1 MSFQSLA
8 FFGFLAAALA
18 VCLTAGRRSP
28 RAGAAMLAAAS
39 AVFYLLGPGGWTV
52 VLGGI
57 ACLLAGI
64 CVTACAIRR
73 MARSGGRR
81 RTMVLACVYHIAI
94 LVGFKYTEFLT
105 GGAVEVGWA
114 PLGLSFFTFQQLWLL
129 KEVYTGEYVPAPGDS
144 LLLYGLFFPT
154 VTSGPILRPG
164 IFFPQLREKGFL
176 HPDWSDAAA
185 GIYAI
190 CCGTIKKVL
199 LADAFGT
206 VVNNGWVHLEEL
218 SAPAAWLVILGYTLQ
233 LYFDFSGYCD
243 IAAGVARLFGIRLPV
258 NFDSPYRSAS
268 VTEFW
273 KRWHITLTTFL
284 RECLYFPLGGSRRGL
299 ARQCVNILA
308 VFLVSGLWHGTG
320 LQFAVW
326 GLLHGA
332 YLAVGRLTAPARA
345 RLWRASHIPE
355 QSAPARGL
363 KILVT
368 FVLVWFGWVFFRAPT
383 LSGALHLFA
392 RMPDSFSLAPPALKN
407 ALAML
412 GFNSGMLVR
421 VGFACALL
429 CAVDFAA
436 RRTGF
441 SAWLAGRRKWF
452 QAALC
457 YVLVLAILFLAPI
470 GASPTPIYFQF

>member
-52 VLGGI
+52 VLGGD

-64 CVTACAIRR
+64 CVTAWAIRR

-218 SAPAAWLVILGYTLQ
+218 SAPAAWLLILG
-233 LYFDFSGYCD
+233 
-243 IAAGVARLFGIRLPV
+243 
-258 NFDSPYRSAS
+258 
-268 VTEFW
+268 
-273 KRWHITLTTFL
+273 
-284 RECLYFPLGGSRRGL
+284 
-299 ARQCVNILA
+299 
-308 VFLVSGLWHGTG
+308 
-320 LQFAVW
+320 
-326 GLLHGA
+326 
-332 YLAVGRLTAPARA
+332 
-345 RLWRASHIPE
+345 
-355 QSAPARGL
+355 
-363 KILVT
+363 
-368 FVLVWFGWVFFRAPT
+368 
-383 LSGALHLFA
+383 
-392 RMPDSFSLAPPALKN
+392 
-407 ALAML
+407 
-412 GFNSGMLVR
+412 
-421 VGFACALL
+421 
-429 CAVDFAA
+429 
-436 RRTGF
+436 
-441 SAWLAGRRKWF
+441 
-452 QAALC
+452 
-457 YVLVLAILFLAPI
+457 
-470 GASPTPIYFQF
+470 

>member
-8 FFGFLAAALA
+8 FFGFLATALA

-39 AVFYLLGPGGWTV
+39 AVFCLLGPGGWTV
-52 VLGGI
+52 VLGGV

-64 CVTACAIRR
+64 CVTAWAIRR

-190 CCGTIKKVL
+190 CCGTIKRCCWR
-199 LADAFGT
+199 T
-206 VVNNGWVHLEEL
+206 P
-218 SAPAAWLVILGYTLQ
+218 SA
-233 LYFDFSGYCD
+233 
-243 IAAGVARLFGIRLPV
+243 
-258 NFDSPYRSAS
+258 
-268 VTEFW
+268 
-273 KRWHITLTTFL
+273 
-284 RECLYFPLGGSRRGL
+284 
-299 ARQCVNILA
+299 
-308 VFLVSGLWHGTG
+308 LW
-320 LQFAVW
+320 
-326 GLLHGA
+326 
-332 YLAVGRLTAPARA
+332 
-345 RLWRASHIPE
+345 
-355 QSAPARGL
+355 
-363 KILVT
+363 
-368 FVLVWFGWVFFRAPT
+368 
-383 LSGALHLFA
+383 
-392 RMPDSFSLAPPALKN
+392 
-407 ALAML
+407 
-412 GFNSGMLVR
+412 
-421 VGFACALL
+421 
-429 CAVDFAA
+429 
-436 RRTGF
+436 
-441 SAWLAGRRKWF
+441 
-452 QAALC
+452 
-457 YVLVLAILFLAPI
+457 
-470 GASPTPIYFQF
+470 